1 MLRVRVSL
9 SGDEPYPARM
19 TLEIVW
25 TRTALA
31 LPEEVRREL
40 VSRLEELHPYFPEMK
55 TRMKIGITRAL
66 DGLVFQSNDGVVKL
80 MLDVRRRRDGSWK
93 YPTYWTMAHELMH
106 LAQFNSNGTPSGE
119 RACDVYALARMPPR
133 FIDDSPSYLVVPPA
147 ARKRWR
153 REDAVLAH
161 RLAVRAV
168 KERAAGL
175 KRYAVWW
182 EQEFE
187 RLF

>member
-1 MLRVRVSL
+1 VRVSL
-9 SGDEPYPARM
+9 SRDEAYPARM

-25 TRTALA
+25 TRKALA

-40 VSRLEELHPYFPEMK
+40 ASRLNRLHPYFPEMK
-55 TRMKIGITRAL
+55 TKVKIGITRAL
-66 DGLVFQSNDGVVKL
+66 DGLAFQSTEGVVKL

-147 ARKRWR
+147 GRKSWGRK
-153 REDAVLAH
+153 EAALAH
-161 RLAVRAV
+161 RLAVEAIDKRS
-168 KERAAGL
+168 AGL
-175 KRYAVWW
+175 VRYAVWW
-182 EQEFE
+182 ENEFE
-187 RLF
+187 KRL